1 MKLYL
6 KYIKKNKINTLTIFL
21 SIAITISLMVSMLVI
36 RNTDEKLNYL
46 ISRYTTSVYDV
57 TFANISD
64 QQAIGF
70 ACNDNIEYLGF
81 YKVTNV
87 AKSKQG
93 ISLPIVAGNEDY
105 ILRQSLL
112 EQGKL
117 PVDET
122 ELICEKW
129 VLKNLDIEGKIGNE
143 IELKIKN
150 NSGKI
155 QNKTYKLVG
164 ILSDNPYNKMNGVI
178 EIYTALNQDT
188 KGDNLY
194 ASIKFE
200 DGIEKE
206 EALNDILEKNKI
218 NKENMISDYDDV
230 VEMSDTKYQITKE
243 NMIVLVVIFLISI
256 IINYGVYRTSTIDR
270 RKEYGILQASG
281 MKNKKLFLF
290 MLKEMQII
298 SISAC
303 IIGTILGIILAYS
316 INLISKSIHTVFVF
330 WGKTYN
336 FSLEIPWNYISYTFI
351 CMWFSITFIVWL
363 RYYGLKKEPIVTKL
377 KEEVDL
383 NIKRQCFCIKNN
395 ESRYR
400 TIIKIALKNMIRDYK
415 SVIFVVLSIGFASA
429 LGLGLEYESSLKDRL
444 EEEKYNVENLEGDFR
459 LEEYN
464 DLTTTTGISDKVVR
478 DIQKLEGVLAV
489 ETSMIMPSRL
499 IGNSDVVVNKE
510 YIDFL
515 NQSFE
520 DTFYHSISG
529 NDGKEYVYK
538 NTIKGFNSNALK
550 KLKPFVIHGDYKV
563 ESLKGKKAILF
574 MPQLD
579 KNKGGIGFIKNGE
592 PVMGYQV
599 GDFITVK
606 FRKDLDVSSNDYW
619 ALKDDVKQYRYV
631 TFEIAAIVYYPY
643 MAETSSIGSL
653 IPDIIISEEQ
663 FRNLTGIEAY
673 SVVNINTDKEY
684 KDTKKLE
691 KEILAISQKEK
702 SISSR
707 NLTDEKDNKSNM
719 LLRESVYRY
728 GIEGF
733 VLLVAIFNM
742 INTIRYRFFLRKKEF
757 YLYRAIGVQKE
768 RINHM
773 IRMEGLLYGIL
784 SFFVACIGYIG
795 FIVWFYDR
803 DKIYYKAYGIE
814 REIDLNKLIFVL
826 IINIL
831 ICIFISTREQK
842 KVKI

>member
-57 TFANISD
+57 TFANTSD
-64 QQAIGF
+64 QQAMDF
-70 ACNDNIEYLGF
+70 ACNDNIEHLGF

-143 IELKIKN
+143 VELKIKN

-256 IINYGVYRTSTIDR
+256 IINYGVYRISTMDR

-303 IIGTILGIILAYS
+303 IIGTILGIILSYS

-330 WGKTYN
+330 WGKIYN

-351 CMWFSITFIVWL
+351 WMWFSITFIVWL
-363 RYYGLKKEPIVTKL
+363 RYYELKKEPIVTKL

-643 MAETSSIGSL
+643 MAETSSISSL

-684 KDTKKLE
+684 KDREKLE

-707 NLTDEKDNKSNM
+707 NLADEKDNKSNM

-773 IRMEGLLYGIL
+773 IRIEGLLYGIL

-795 FIVWFYDR
+795 FIIWFYDR
-803 DKIYYKAYGIE
+803 NKTYYKAYGIE

-831 ICIFISTREQK
+831 ICIFIFTREQK
-842 KVKI
+842 R

>member
-21 SIAITISLMVSMLVI
+21 SIAITISLMASMLVI
-36 RNTDEKLNYL
+36 RNTDEKLNYM

-64 QQAIGF
+64 QQAVGF
-70 ACNDNIEYLGF
+70 ACNDNIEHLGF

-188 KGDNLY
+188 KGENLY

-256 IINYGVYRTSTIDR
+256 IINYGVYRISTMDR
-270 RKEYGILQASG
+270 RKDYGILQASG

-336 FSLEIPWNYISYTFI
+336 FSLEIPWNYILYTFI

-550 KLKPFVIHGDYKV
+550 KLKSFVIRGDYKV

-619 ALKDDVKQYRYV
+619 ALKDDIKQYRYV

-663 FRNLTGIEAY
+663 FRNLIGIEAY

-684 KDTKKLE
+684 KDREKLE

-707 NLTDEKDNKSNM
+707 NLADEKDNKSNM

-773 IRMEGLLYGIL
+773 IRIEGLLYGIL

-795 FIVWFYDR
+795 FIIWFYDR
-803 DKIYYKAYGIE
+803 NKTYYKAYGIE

-831 ICIFISTREQK
+831 ICIFISKREQK
-842 KVKI
+842 KVNI

>member
-21 SIAITISLMVSMLVI
+21 SIAITISLMVSMLII

-57 TFANISD
+57 TFANTSD

-70 ACNDNIEYLGF
+70 ACNDNIEHLGF

-87 AKSKQG
+87 VKSKQG

-129 VLKNLDIEGKIGNE
+129 VLKNLDIEEKIGNE

-188 KGDNLY
+188 KGENLY

-218 NKENMISDYDDV
+218 KKENMISDYDDV
-230 VEMSDTKYQITKE
+230 LEMSNIKYQITKE

-256 IINYGVYRTSTIDR
+256 IINYGVYRISTMDR

-303 IIGTILGIILAYS
+303 IIGTILGIILSYS

-363 RYYGLKKEPIVTKL
+363 RYYELKKEPIVTKL

-395 ESRYR
+395 ESKYR

-510 YIDFL
+510 YINFL

-619 ALKDDVKQYRYV
+619 ALKDDIKQYRYV
-631 TFEIAAIVYYPY
+631 TFEIEAIVYYPY

-684 KDTKKLE
+684 KDREKLE
-691 KEILAISQKEK
+691 KEIIAISQKEK

-707 NLTDEKDNKSNM
+707 NLADEKDNKSNM

-742 INTIRYRFFLRKKEF
+742 INTIRYRFFLRKNEF

-773 IRMEGLLYGIL
+773 IRIEGLLYGIL

-803 DKIYYKAYGIE
+803 NKIYYKAYGIE

-842 KVKI
+842 KVNI

>member
-57 TFANISD
+57 TFTNISD

-70 ACNDNIEYLGF
+70 ACNDNIEHLGF

-129 VLKNLDIEGKIGNE
+129 VLKNLDIEEKIGNE

-218 NKENMISDYDDV
+218 NKENMISDYGDI

-256 IINYGVYRTSTIDR
+256 IINYGVYRISTMDR

-303 IIGTILGIILAYS
+303 IIGMILGIILSYS
-316 INLISKSIHTVFVF
+316 INLISKNIHTVFVF

-363 RYYGLKKEPIVTKL
+363 RYYELKKEPIVTKL

-619 ALKDDVKQYRYV
+619 ALKDDIKQYRYV

-663 FRNLTGIEAY
+663 FRNLIGIEAY

-684 KDTKKLE
+684 KDREKLE

-707 NLTDEKDNKSNM
+707 NLADEKDNKSNM

-773 IRMEGLLYGIL
+773 IRIEGLLYGIL

-795 FIVWFYDR
+795 FIIWFYDR
-803 DKIYYKAYGIE
+803 NKTYYKAYGIE

-831 ICIFISTREQK
+831 ICIFISKREQK
-842 KVKI
+842 KVNI

>member
-21 SIAITISLMVSMLVI
+21 SIVITISLMVSMLVI

-129 VLKNLDIEGKIGNE
+129 VLKNLDIEEKIGSG

-150 NSGKI
+150 SSGKI
-155 QNKTYKLVG
+155 QNKKYKLVG

-178 EIYTALNQDT
+178 EIYTDLNQDT

-256 IINYGVYRTSTIDR
+256 IINYGVYRISTMDR
-270 RKEYGILQASG
+270 RKDYGILQASG

-298 SISAC
+298 SISSC

-316 INLISKSIHTVFVF
+316 INLISKSIHTVFIF

-336 FSLEIPWNYISYTFI
+336 FSLEIPWNYILYTFI

-499 IGNSDVVVNKE
+499 IGNSDVIVNKE

-550 KLKPFVIHGDYKV
+550 KLKSFVIHGDYKV
-563 ESLKGKKAILF
+563 EGLKGKKAILF

-653 IPDIIISEEQ
+653 IPDIIISEGQ

-673 SVVNINTDKEY
+673 SVVNINTDKED
-684 KDTKKLE
+684 KDREKLE

-707 NLTDEKDNKSNM
+707 NLADEKDNKSNM

-773 IRMEGLLYGIL
+773 IRIEGLLYGIL

-795 FIVWFYDR
+795 FIIWFYDR
-803 DKIYYKAYGIE
+803 NKTYYKAYGIE

-831 ICIFISTREQK
+831 ICIFISKREQK
-842 KVKI
+842 KVNI

>member
-57 TFANISD
+57 TFANTSD

-70 ACNDNIEYLGF
+70 ACNDNIEHLGF

-87 AKSKQG
+87 VKSKQG

-188 KGDNLY
+188 KGENLY

-218 NKENMISDYDDV
+218 NKENMISDYGDI
-230 VEMSDTKYQITKE
+230 VEISDTKYQITKE

-256 IINYGVYRTSTIDR
+256 IINYGVYRISTMDR

-281 MKNKKLFLF
+281 MKNKKLFFF

-303 IIGTILGIILAYS
+303 IIGTILGIILSYS

-351 CMWFSITFIVWL
+351 CMWFSITLIVWL
-363 RYYGLKKEPIVTKL
+363 RYYELKKEPIVTKL

-464 DLTTTTGISDKVVR
+464 DLTTITGISDKVVR
-478 DIQKLEGVLAV
+478 NIQKLEGVLAV

-619 ALKDDVKQYRYV
+619 ALKDDIKQYRYV
-631 TFEIAAIVYYPY
+631 TFEIEAIVYYPY

-653 IPDIIISEEQ
+653 VPDIIISEEQ

-684 KDTKKLE
+684 KDREKLE
-691 KEILAISQKEK
+691 KEIIAISQKEK

-707 NLTDEKDNKSNM
+707 NLADEKDNKSNM

-773 IRMEGLLYGIL
+773 IRIEGLLYGIL

-795 FIVWFYDR
+795 FIIWFYDR
-803 DKIYYKAYGIE
+803 NKTYYKAYGIE
-814 REIDLNKLIFVL
+814 REIDLNKLIFIL

-842 KVKI
+842 KVNI